1 MKTLLSSVLAA
12 LLLLT
17 AGCTSVDSRVS
28 DHKAAFDTW
37 PSDVQEKVRAG
48 KVEIG
53 FNREM
58 VEVALGKPDRLSSR
72 TTAGGQADVWVYFDK
87 GPNFS
92 IGLGVGSY
100 NSSSAVGAGVTVGD
114 DFRDD
119 EKMRVI
125 FEGGRVTAIEMRKS

>member
-1 MKTLLSSVLAA
+1 MKTPLSSVFAA

-17 AGCTSVDSRVS
+17 ASCASVDSRVS
-28 DHKAAFDTW
+28 DHKAAFDAW
-37 PSDVQEKVRAG
+37 PADVQEKVRAG
-48 KVEIG
+48 KVDIG
-53 FNREM
+53 FSPEM